1 MGQGLLSNDASVFSK
16 CIEYERYVV
25 LHIYI
30 HIFHSDCQIDF
41 FGEGKNI
48 ERIQRFPWVNGIP
61 ILKTTMSAPS
71 LFFSLK
77 KSYIHK
83 GTLCIIFKWLKSR
96 KWTKIH
102 AEETTLYYN
111 SSSLTHII
119 MYVYKCRNCG
129 QIENIKK

>member
-1 MGQGLLSNDASVFSK
+1 MGQGLLSEDASVFSK

-30 HIFHSDCQIDF
+30 FFLLIVRLIFLGKGRISKEFKDF
-41 FGEGKNI
+41 REWMAYQFWK
-48 ERIQRFPWVNGIP
+48 RPWV
-61 ILKTTMSAPS
+61 L
-71 LFFSLK
+71 LHFFFFKK

-129 QIENIKK
+129 QIENIMK